1 MICKSPRSWLRSCW
15 FVLSGLWSLISKTD
29 RFNPNYG
36 LLLWTKYNFCQWCEI
51 ICILAFSKFF
61 QKLQVYL
68 RCTVDN
74 LKTIQ
79 EFAIL
84 KTHFL
89 SFCTFTSSFISP
101 YSKRN
106 INTFLLWDELP
117 YHSRLNIVN
126 ISWVS
131 WAIYLSAAELKRA
144 EILFWFSLLTWTW
157 FLKTWILI
165 EILGN

>member
-1 MICKSPRSWLRSCW
+1 M
-15 FVLSGLWSLISKTD
+15 
-29 RFNPNYG
+29 
-36 LLLWTKYNFCQWCEI
+36 
-51 ICILAFSKFF
+51 AFSKNSQKF
-61 QKLQVYL
+61 QT
-68 RCTVDN
+68 CTVGN
-74 LKTIQ
+74 LKIIQ

-89 SFCTFTSSFISP
+89 SFCTITSSFISP

-117 YHSRLNIVN
+117 YHCRLNIVN

-144 EILFWFSLLTWTW
+144 QIKISQNIWTIERSTGSSTFWSNMVTKMTFRYHFFFFKTTTLWQLSIRKNRQFSGQYLPLLVT
-157 FLKTWILI
+157 KT
-165 EILGN
+165 